1 MKYIVILF
9 ICFIASLYIVNLE
22 DNSDVLES
30 YDESIYVFKEY
41 TEDEDNVT
49 NPEMEDLDLRSNI
62 VIIFYSILF
71 SFMFYIKMNMCN
83 KYMVYNRRRFY
94 S

>member
-41 TEDEDNVT
+41 TEEEDNVT

-83 KYMVYNRRRFY
+83 KYIVYNM
-94 S
+94 

>member
-30 YDESIYVFKEY
+30 YDGSIYVFKEY
-41 TEDEDNVT
+41 TEEEDNVT

-83 KYMVYNRRRFY
+83 KYIVYNM
-94 S
+94 

>member
-41 TEDEDNVT
+41 TEEEDNVT

-83 KYMVYNRRRFY
+83 KYMVYNM
-94 S
+94 

>member
-1 MKYIVILF
+1 MKYIVVLF

-30 YDESIYVFKEY
+30 YDGSIYVFKEY

-49 NPEMEDLDLRSNI
+49 NPEMEDLDLRANI

-71 SFMFYIKMNMCN
+71 GHPLNYRVKI
-83 KYMVYNRRRFY
+83 RRL
-94 S
+94 

>member
-41 TEDEDNVT
+41 TEEEDNVT
-49 NPEMEDLDLRSNI
+49 NPEMEDLDLRANI

-83 KYMVYNRRRFY
+83 KYIVYNM
-94 S
+94 

>member
-71 SFMFYIKMNMCN
+71 GLMFFAKMNMCD
-83 KYMVYNRRRFY
+83 KYMVYNK
-94 S
+94 

>member
-41 TEDEDNVT
+41 TEEEDNVT

-83 KYMVYNRRRFY
+83 KYMVYNR
-94 S
+94 

>member
-83 KYMVYNRRRFY
+83 KYIVYNM
-94 S
+94 

>member
-1 MKYIVILF
+1 MKYIVVLF

-30 YDESIYVFKEY
+30 YDGSIYVFKEY

-49 NPEMEDLDLRSNI
+49 NPEMEDLDLRANI

-71 SFMFYIKMNMCN
+71 GLMFFVKMNMCD
-83 KYMVYNRRRFY
+83 KYMVYNR
-94 S
+94 

>member
-71 SFMFYIKMNMCN
+71 GWLFYIKMKTCN
-83 KYMVYNRRRFY
+83 KYFVYN

>member
-83 KYMVYNRRRFY
+83 KYMVYNM
-94 S
+94 